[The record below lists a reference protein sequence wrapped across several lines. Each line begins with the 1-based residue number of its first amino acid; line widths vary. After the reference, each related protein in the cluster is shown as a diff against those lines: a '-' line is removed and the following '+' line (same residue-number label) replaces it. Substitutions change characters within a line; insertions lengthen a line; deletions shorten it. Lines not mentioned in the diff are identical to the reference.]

1 MKTTNYKIIN
11 SDRLK
16 GIESSVLKLLNEGWQ
31 PHGVIGRTE
40 DGLFYQA
47 MILPEALTPM
57 ADLIDRAIFEA
68 LQDRVNINYS
78 DILSI
83 EGRLEKLE
91 GK

>member
-47 MILPEALTPM
+47 MILQEYDNDVP
-57 ADLIDRAIFEA
+57 IDTDWLDAIW
-68 LQDRVNINYS
+68 QDIKT
-78 DILSI
+78 
-83 EGRLEKLE
+83 LEKRMNDIDNKE
-91 GK
+91 